1 MSQQWAVRLSVNY
14 RYQSYQTMFN
24 RESEPANHR
33 CHISC
38 ENRLVTSY
46 TPAINTPT
54 IGRDIS
60 LLKGAFL
67 PASSQA
73 RWFVRLTFPIIVR
86 LGLSANDE

>member
-1 MSQQWAVRLSVNY
+1 
-14 RYQSYQTMFN
+14 MFN

-38 ENRLVTSY
+38 QNSLVTSY

-60 LLKGAFL
+60 RLKGAFL
-67 PASSQA
+67 PALSQA
-73 RWFVRLTFPIIVR
+73 CWFVRLTFLIIVR
-86 LGLSANDE
+86 LALSTDNE